1 MILKRALL
9 QSPIPTGPVCPLAH
23 INIDDAALLEIHIIK
38 IEHRCESEEPIRGF
52 KGSIAMIE
60 FKTQEEILL
69 EEELL
74 VAAEETKTI
83 CVGGAHPT
91 GGWERMPINERVAY
105 TSEDKKGVLGS
116 RDWII
121 TFQDILIVW
130 IHKVAL
136 VANTPAVWD
145 RLKEQ
150 TVFDFGRR
158 GRNPL

>member
-1 MILKRALL
+1 MILQEPLL
-9 QSPIPTGPVCPLAH
+9 QRRVSARPVRTLAH

-52 KGSIAMIE
+52 KGGIAMIE

-69 EEELL
+69 EEELP

-83 CVGGAHPT
+83 GVRGAHPT

-130 IHKVAL
+130 IHNVAL
-136 VANTPAVWD
+136 VANTPAVWN